1 LPQRSKAFNPSWSK
15 ALPLPDESRRTTIL
29 VVDDDAVVREFMSAT
44 LEDAGF
50 EVSTAA
56 DGEAAV
62 ALCMANPPDLVIADV
77 LMPGMDGFQ
86 LCEELRRRPE
96 TEHVP
101 ILVATGLDDVPSIV
115 KAFDVG
121 ATDFINKPVKWVILN
136 YRVQYMLRTSR
147 VANALR
153 ENEVRLV
160 SAKNE
165 AERASRAK
173 SEFLANMSHELRTPL
188 NAVIGFSGI
197 MRQQVHGPLSEK
209 YVEYSGLIEDSGTHL
224 LSIINGILDLA
235 RADANRLTL
244 REETIDIYETVAL
257 CENII
262 RAMADKN
269 DVRLVLEIEQGLP
282 FLHADP
288 TKVQQI
294 LINLLSNAVKFTP
307 AGGEVRLAIGTDE
320 TGDLVFRISDSG
332 IGIASDKI
340 EVALTPFG
348 QVDSGLSRKYDGVG
362 LGLPLTKRLVELH
375 GAEMIIESE
384 VGRGTVVTVVFPE
397 ERLLSQTLQRA
408 AAQ

>member
-1 LPQRSKAFNPSWSK
+1 MSLPE
-15 ALPLPDESRRTTIL
+15 LPARATIL
-29 VVDDDAVVREFMSAT
+29 VVDDDAVVREFMSAA

-50 EVSTAA
+50 VVATAA
-56 DGEAAV
+56 DGESAV
-62 ALCMANPPDLVIADV
+62 KLCVENPPDLVIADV

-101 ILVATGLDDVPSIV
+101 ILVATGLDDVSSIV

-121 ATDFINKPVKWVILN
+121 ATDFINKPLKWVILN

-153 ENEVRLV
+153 DNEVRLV
-160 SAKNE
+160 VARDE
-165 AERASRAK
+165 AERANRAK

-188 NAVIGFSGI
+188 NAVIGFSGL
-197 MRQQVHGPLSEK
+197 MRQQVHGPLSDK
-209 YVEYSGLIEDSGTHL
+209 YTEYSGLIEDSGTHL

-244 REETIDIYETVAL
+244 HEDAFEIRDALSL

-262 RAMADKN
+262 RPMAEKSA
-269 DVRLVLEIEQGLP
+269 VKLFVQIEEGLP
-282 FLHADP
+282 ALFADP

-294 LINLLSNAVKFTP
+294 VLNLLSNAIKFTP
-307 AGGEVRLAIGTDE
+307 AGGEVRLAICLRE
-320 TGDLVFRISDSG
+320 TGELELRIADSG
-332 IGIASDKI
+332 IGIPGDKLDL
-340 EVALTPFG
+340 ALTPFG
-348 QVDSGLSRKYDGVG
+348 QVDSSLARKYDGVG

-375 GAEMIIESE
+375 GGTMQIESE
-384 VGRGTVVTVVFPE
+384 IDRGTVVTVALPP
-397 ERLLSQTLQRA
+397 ERLLPLPTERA
-408 AAQ
+408 AASA